1 MYDLI
6 IIGGGVAAFS
16 AALYAGRFQLKTLL
30 IGEKVGGTIIQTDDI
45 GNYPGF
51 KKITGMDLFDRIKD
65 HAKEYDIE
73 ILAKKAVKVEKHKDC
88 FEIST
93 KDKTYKTKTI
103 IFATGTRWRKLNVPG
118 EKEFMGKGVH
128 YCALCDGILY
138 KDKII
143 GVAGGSD
150 SAAKEALLLA
160 EYAKKVYIIY
170 RKEKIRAE
178 PINAKR
184 VEQNKK
190 IEIINNTNITEIK
203 GDKFA
208 DSVVLDK
215 PYKGSRELKLD
226 ALFVQIGHVP
236 ISDLAGSIGVKTNE
250 KGEIVINRDSETN
263 VKGVFGCGD
272 VVDSKFKQAITGAAE
287 GVVAAHSVYQYV
299 TNEIPS
305 LQSQ

>member
-30 IGEKVGGTIIQTDDI
+30 IAEKAGGAIILTDDI
-45 GNYPGF
+45 SNYPGF
-51 KKITGMDLFDRIKD
+51 KKITGLDLFDKIKD
-65 HAKEYDIE
+65 HAKDYDIE
-73 ILAKKAVKVEKHKDC
+73 ILAKKVREVEQHKDC

-93 KDKTYKTKTI
+93 KDKTYKTKTV
-103 IFATGTRWRKLNVPG
+103 IFATGTELRRLNVPG
-118 EKEFMGKGVH
+118 EKEFAGKGVH
-128 YCALCDGILY
+128 HCALCDGLLY
-138 KDKII
+138 KNKII
-143 GVAGGSD
+143 AVAGGSD

-160 EYAKKVYIIY
+160 QYAKKVYIIY

-184 VEQNKK
+184 VDQNKK
-190 IEIINNTNITEIK
+190 IEIINNTNITKIK
-203 GDKFA
+203 GDKFV

-215 PYKGSRELKLD
+215 PHKGSKQLKLN
-226 ALFVQIGHVP
+226 ALFVQVGHVP
-236 ISDLAGSIGVKTNE
+236 ISDLAKSIGVKTNE
-250 KGEIVINRDSETN
+250 KREIVINRDSETN

-272 VVDSKFKQAITGAAE
+272 VVNSKFKQAITAAAE

-299 TNEIPS
+299 TNEIPF